1 MEETVAIRPIAYSLQ
16 FRGSVREL
24 SERVL
29 ELRATAR
36 SQQLITT
43 IDGAGVAGRVEFA
56 EGEEALL
63 VTRLMLTPDGSFDE
77 SGTISFG
84 HKSSIR
90 FRTIGSGR
98 LSASADPDL
107 RHGTAVWEIE
117 DGKGQFERARGRITS
132 NFLLSN
138 TGDLTDNQL
147 GLIFVSRPTK
157 AGAGC

>member
-1 MEETVAIRPIAYSLQ
+1 MRPIAYSLQ

-36 SQQLITT
+36 SQHLITT
-43 IDGAGVAGRVEFA
+43 IDSAGVAGRFESA
-56 EGEEALL
+56 EREEALL
-63 VTRLMLTPDGSFDE
+63 VTRLMATPDGSFDE
-77 SGTISFG
+77 SGRISFG
-84 HKSSIR
+84 RNSSIR

-98 LSASADPDL
+98 LSASPDPEL

-117 DGKGQFERARGRITS
+117 EGKGQFERARGRITS

-147 GLIFVSRPTK
+147 GLIFVSQRNEG
-157 AGAGC
+157 GAGC